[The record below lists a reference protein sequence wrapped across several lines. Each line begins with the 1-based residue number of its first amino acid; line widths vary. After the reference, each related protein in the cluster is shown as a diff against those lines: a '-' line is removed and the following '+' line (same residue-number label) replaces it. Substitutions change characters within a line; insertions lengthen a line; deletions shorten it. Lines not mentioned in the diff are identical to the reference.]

1 VYRTYQCNAA
11 AAGFFP
17 VNDLSAIRFCVLCGA
32 PMQMQE
38 RFGRLRPV
46 CTSCG
51 HIHFQEPKVAAA
63 VLVEREGMILL
74 VRRVNEPQ
82 RGKWSLPAGFI
93 DAGEDPKE
101 AAVREV
107 FEETGLQVRITDLLD
122 VTGGREYSNG
132 ADIVILYTGEIEGG
146 ELAAADDADAAAF
159 FAYEALPAMA
169 FRSTQKAIENR
180 QRKP

>member
-1 VYRTYQCNAA
+1 M
-11 AAGFFP
+11 
-17 VNDLSAIRFCVLCGA
+17 NDPSAIRFCVLCGA
-32 PMQMQE
+32 QTKLQE

-63 VLVEREGMILL
+63 VILEREGRILL

-82 RGKWSLPAGFI
+82 QGKWSLPAGFI

-107 FEETGLQVRITDLLD
+107 YEETGLRVRVTELLD
-122 VTGGREYSNG
+122 VIGGREYPNG
-132 ADIVILYTGEIEGG
+132 ADIVILYSGVIEGG

-159 FAYEALPAMA
+159 FDYEALPAIA
-169 FRSTQKAIENR
+169 FKSTQKAIENR
-180 QRKP
+180 QR